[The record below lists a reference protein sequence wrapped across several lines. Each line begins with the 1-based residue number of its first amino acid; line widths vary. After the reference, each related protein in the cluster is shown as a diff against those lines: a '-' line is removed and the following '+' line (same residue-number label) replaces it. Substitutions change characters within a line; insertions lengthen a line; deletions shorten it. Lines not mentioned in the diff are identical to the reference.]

1 VTGTVRVG
9 VVSYNTATLLPA
21 ALDALPAALD
31 GLAAEVVVVDNA
43 STDGSADLLTP
54 RAGIRLVRN
63 GENVGYARAM
73 NVALAGGDDVLIALN
88 PDTVAAPGSLRR
100 LVECLLRTP
109 DVGLVVPRLVGP
121 DGAVQHSAHRFP
133 TVRLA
138 LVTGFLPPRWRRG
151 AIGRRLWLEGSAPHD
166 RPADLDWAIGAVHVV
181 RAIALGG
188 AAPYDERWFMYAEDM
203 ELCWRL
209 RRAGWRVLLEPS
221 AQVVHIG
228 NAAGAATWSTLARE
242 ERWLDATY
250 DWYVS
255 ARGVSAA
262 RTWAAANVAGLLA
275 KRAVLRGASDGDDD
289 HVRAQ
294 RGFLLALTRLHARRV
309 RRPQTT
315 GLAASRP

>member
-1 VTGTVRVG
+1 MTATVRVG
-9 VVSYNTATLLPA
+9 VVSYNTARLLPA

-31 GLAAEVVVVDNA
+31 GLAADVVVVDNA
-43 STDGSADLLTP
+43 STDGSAELLAG

-63 GENVGYARAM
+63 AENVGYARAM
-73 NVALAGGDDVLIALN
+73 NVALAGDDDVLIALN

-100 LVECLLRTP
+100 LVEQLLHTP
-109 DVGLVVPRLVGP
+109 DTGLVVPRLVGP
-121 DGAVQHSAHRFP
+121 DGALQHSAYRFP

-181 RAIALGG
+181 RASALAG
-188 AAPYDERWFMYAEDM
+188 AAPYDERWFMYAEDL

-209 RRAGWRVLLEPS
+209 RRAGWRVRLEPN

-228 NAAGAATWSTLARE
+228 NAAGSAAWSTIARE

-255 ARGVSAA
+255 ARGAFAA

-275 KRAVLRGASDGDDD
+275 KQAVLRRAGGDERA
-289 HVRAQ
+289 HAQ
-294 RGFLLALTRLHARRV
+294 REFRRALTRLHARRV